1 MAFGFGNKK
10 TLSIEEKKQ
19 WDEQLDTV
27 LQAENY
33 QAAFA
38 KAKEYEK
45 LDKYAASYYL
55 AYLYYIGKG
64 VKAQDVDK
72 AAAYIT
78 RYTEKFPEDGRGWFV
93 GSDIMMVHKKPEDAI
108 AYLTQADRL
117 KVDGAGRKLANLCSY
132 MGLAYRNA
140 AWVTAK
146 VEEYRGLNAKAIRC
160 FTRSI
165 QNYYQLYQVEQVQ
178 LEEFE
183 WIQFGYV
190 VHYMHYLALSGAL
203 TGRLYDEDNLQQEIE
218 AAYQLRDAASRDR
231 TPTYWKELAVK
242 VIEDM
247 EAAGHRIPAIYT
259 RAMLAS
265 SEADLEKSKDA
276 LEQAKMLLDQADE
289 VAQGQAE
296 HYRAEFADVW
306 KEYERLV
313 RNTQKAEKKGVF
325 GKNRK

>member
-10 TLSIEEKKQ
+10 VLSIEEKKQ
-19 WDEQLDTV
+19 WDEQLDAI
-27 LQAENY
+27 LKAEDY

-72 AAAYIT
+72 AATYIT

-93 GSDIMMVHKKPEDAI
+93 GSDIMMIYQKPEDAI
-108 AYLTQADRL
+108 TYLAQADEL
-117 KVDGAGRKLANLCSY
+117 KVEGASRKYANLCSY

-165 QNYYQLYQVEQVQ
+165 HKYYQLYQVEQVQ

-203 TGRLYDEDNLQQEIE
+203 ANSLYAEADLQQAIE
-218 AAYQLRDAASRDR
+218 QVYHLHDAANRDR
-231 TPTYWKELAVK
+231 TPAYWKELAVK

-276 LEQAKMLLDQADE
+276 LEQAKILLDQADE
-289 VAQGQAE
+289 LAQDKAE
-296 HYRAEFADVW
+296 YYRTEFADVW

-313 RNTQKAEKKGVF
+313 RVAQKDSTKKKRGF
-325 GKNRK
+325 S

>member
-19 WDEQLDTV
+19 WDEQLDALLTAQDD
-27 LQAENY
+27 QAV
-33 QAAFA
+33 FA
-38 KAKEYEK
+38 KTKEYEK

-72 AAAYIT
+72 AATYIA
-78 RYTEKFPEDGRGWFV
+78 RYTEKFPEDGRGWYV
-93 GSDIMMVHKKPEDAI
+93 GSDIMMMHQKPEDAI
-108 AYLTQADRL
+108 TYLAQADKL
-117 KVDGAGRKLANLCSY
+117 KVEGASRKLANLCSY

-146 VEEYRGLNAKAIRC
+146 VEEYLGLNAKAIRC

-165 QNYYQLYQVEQVQ
+165 HKYYQLYQVEQIQ
-178 LEEFE
+178 MEEFE

-203 TGRLYDEDNLQQEIE
+203 TGRLYDEENLQQTIE
-218 AAYQLRDAASRDR
+218 AAYQLQDAASRDR
-231 TPTYWKELAVK
+231 TPAYWKELALK
-242 VIEDM
+242 VIADM
-247 EAAGHRIPAIYT
+247 ETAEYVVPAIYT
-259 RAMLAS
+259 RAMLAN
-265 SEADLEKSKDA
+265 SEADLEKSQEA
-276 LEQAKMLLDQADE
+276 LEQAKKLLEQADE
-289 VAQGQAE
+289 VAKDQAE
-296 HYRAEFADVW
+296 HYHAEFADVW

-313 RNTQKAEKKGVF
+313 RVAQKASTKKKRGF
-325 GKNRK
+325 S